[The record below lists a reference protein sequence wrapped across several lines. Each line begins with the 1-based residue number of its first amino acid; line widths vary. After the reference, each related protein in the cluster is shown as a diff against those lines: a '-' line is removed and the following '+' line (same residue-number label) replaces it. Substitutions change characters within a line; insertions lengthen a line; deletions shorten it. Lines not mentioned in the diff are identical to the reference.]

1 MINFLPL
8 KFKNPKLLATALTH
22 RSAINEKKGS
32 HQSNERLEF
41 LGDAVLELVISD
53 FLFKTCPQLPEGRL
67 TQKRAAI
74 VQTKTL
80 AAAALKLSLG
90 QNLIMSK
97 GEKKS
102 GGQSNVSLLANT
114 FEALIGAV
122 YLDQGF
128 TKAADF
134 IYQNLLQK
142 LDLLLNQADIHDFKS
157 QIQETWQK
165 QFKTAPQYQLVNSFG
180 PDHGKTF
187 IVKVFLKRQLMG
199 KGRGK
204 SKQAAEQAA
213 AKSAIISPCLKSN

>member
-1 MINFLPL
+1 MANFLPF
-8 KFKNPKLLATALTH
+8 KFSSSKLLITALTH
-22 RSAINEKKGS
+22 RSALNEKKGS
-32 HQSNERLEF
+32 QESNERLEF
-41 LGDAVLELVISD
+41 LGDAVLELVVSD
-53 FLFKTCPQLPEGRL
+53 FLFKTYPHLTEGRL

-80 AAAALKLSLG
+80 AAAASKLNLG

-102 GGQSNVSLLANT
+102 GGQTNIGLLANT

-128 TKAADF
+128 IKAAKF
-134 IYQNLLQK
+134 ISQNLLNQ
-142 LDLLLNQADIHDFKS
+142 LDLLLNQANIHDFKS
-157 QIQETWQK
+157 QLQETWQK
-165 QFKTAPQYQLVNSFG
+165 KFKTAPKYRLVKSFG

-187 IVKVFLKRQLMG
+187 IVKVFLKGKLMG
-199 KGRGK
+199 EGRGK
-204 SKQAAEQAA
+204 SKQAAEQIA

>member
-1 MINFLPL
+1 MIKFNQPL
-8 KFKNPKLLATALTH
+8 LLKTALTH

-41 LGDAVLELVISD
+41 LGDAVLELVVSD
-53 FLFKTCPQLPEGRL
+53 FLFKTYPHLPEGRL

-80 AAAALKLSLG
+80 AAAAFKLNLG
-90 QNLIMSK
+90 ENLIMSK
-97 GEKKS
+97 GEKKA
-102 GGQSNVSLLANT
+102 GGQNNPSLLANT

-128 TKAADF
+128 TQAADF
-134 IYQNLLQK
+134 IHQNLLQN
-142 LDLLLNQADIHDFKS
+142 LNLLLNQADIHDFKS
-157 QIQETWQK
+157 QLQETWQK
-165 QFKTAPQYQLVNSFG
+165 QFKTAPRYQLVNSFG

-199 KGRGK
+199 EGRGK
-204 SKQAAEQAA
+204 SKQAAEQTA
-213 AKSAIISPCLKSN
+213 AKSAIISSCLKSN